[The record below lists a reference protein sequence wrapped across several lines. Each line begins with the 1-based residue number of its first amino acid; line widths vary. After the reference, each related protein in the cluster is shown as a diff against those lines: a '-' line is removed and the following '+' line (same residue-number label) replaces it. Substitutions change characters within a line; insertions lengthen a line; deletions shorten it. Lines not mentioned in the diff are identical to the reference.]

1 MSRERTYDAEI
12 ICGELTIKNVPCEI
26 NFPDVTRESIK
37 IKIESTD
44 KDLYI
49 LSTKSYFSLKAD
61 VYNVAQEKTA
71 SIEAV
76 RISINSYETLFDG
89 KKNTFFIEGAP
100 DELSIIHFKRKHK
113 FPSDILDGNKESK
126 TKKYPKLAFIID
138 RVPIIT
144 PFSLPRINHF
154 GEVLIESESPLNVNI
169 SDEFQIEF
177 QQFYTAESNSSKIEL
192 RPYLVVSINADAL
205 TSSEFILK
213 KEFFYNKLEDVLH
226 LVSFVQNEKV
236 NWLQW
241 SFEDDDVIIVTYRG
255 NVRPLKE
262 LKADSKLHWIIGKS
276 DVCAFIETAFYNF
289 HNGSYKTPLI
299 GAIYTLNSGNGMPV
313 ETYFMALFQSLE
325 SIVGINKKMSDTEFV
340 LSQSEWRV
348 LRKNIEVAIKS
359 SSDVNMSKDDRRKMY
374 NKLNELNRVSFKDAY
389 LSFSKDFEFHT
400 ISPWS
405 LFDEDG
411 CVGLTSI
418 RNMLAHGDS
427 FPSDITMPL
436 FVAGECLALLLQELI
451 FNVVGWKTYDTNRN
465 IYNSPRLKFDRGFI
479 QDCKQKF
486 KCYYDL
492 LNK

>member
-26 NFPDVTRESIK
+26 KFPDVTRESIK

-49 LSTKSYFSLKAD
+49 LSTKPYFSLKAD
-61 VYNVAQEKTA
+61 VHNVAQEKTA

-76 RISINSYETLFDG
+76 RIYIDSYETLFDG
-89 KKNTFFIEGAP
+89 KKNTFFIEGTP
-100 DELSIIHFKRKHK
+100 DELSMIHFKGKHK
-113 FPSDILDGNKESK
+113 IPNDILEGNNYSN
-126 TKKYPKLAFIID
+126 TIKYPKLAFIID

-154 GEVLIESESPLNVNI
+154 GEVLIERENPLNVNV
-169 SDEFQIEF
+169 SDDFQIEF

-192 RPYLVVSINADAL
+192 RPYLVVSINADSI

-241 SFEDDDVIIVTYRG
+241 SFEDDDVIIVNYRG

-262 LKADSKLHWIIGKS
+262 LKADSKLHWIIEKS
-276 DVCAFIETAFYNF
+276 DVCTFIETAFYNF

-325 SIVGINKKMSDTEFV
+325 SIVGINKKMNGAEFV
-340 LSQSEWRV
+340 LSQNEWKV
-348 LRKNIEVAIKS
+348 LRKDIEVAIKS

-389 LSFSKDFEFHT
+389 LTFSKDFEFHT
-400 ISPWS
+400 TSPWP

-411 CVGLTSI
+411 CVGLISI

-427 FPSDITMPL
+427 FPPDITTPL

-451 FNVVGWKTYDTNRN
+451 FNVVGWKIHDINKNVHNT
-465 IYNSPRLKFDRGFI
+465 PRLKFDKDFVQGCR
-479 QDCKQKF
+479 QKF
-486 KCYYDL
+486 KYYCDL